1 MVVFKLVQC
10 RMQGLATG
18 PSHKATVQVVMWCKL
33 HTLLALVSSPESSLN
48 PEKETLV
55 GQKVIYSERAYP

>member
-33 HTLLALVSSPESSLN
+33 HTLLALVSSPESSLWFYRL
-48 PEKETLV
+48 TAH
-55 GQKVIYSERAYP
+55 SE